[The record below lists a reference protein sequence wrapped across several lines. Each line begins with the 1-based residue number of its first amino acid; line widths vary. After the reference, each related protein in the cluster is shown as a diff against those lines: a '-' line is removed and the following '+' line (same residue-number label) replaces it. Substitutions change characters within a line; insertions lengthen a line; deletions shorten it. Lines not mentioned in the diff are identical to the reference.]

1 VSLGSTTL
9 CFGRPALD
17 AQKEGSWHEDRDR
30 LPWTAAWRGDAVNA
44 AYSELPL
51 LSALELRRLIASGD
65 VTPRGAA
72 AACLERILAVD
83 PGIRAFVTLDE
94 KMTMAMADD
103 AARRLKSG
111 EAPLLAGVPYALKD
125 LTDSAG
131 LRTTYGSKLR
141 EHYVP
146 ACDAAVARRLREAG
160 GVLLGKT
167 NTPEFGNRATTAFG
181 LFPATRNPWNPS
193 RTAGGS
199 SGGSAAAVAACL
211 CPIAEGSDGG
221 GSIRHPSSCCGVVG
235 IKPSRGRVSNAPN
248 SNPWGGLI
256 TFGPIART
264 VCDAALMLDV
274 MTGPEPGDLFIAP
287 QQTPSFLEC
296 AEREPGRLRIG
307 LLAKSDKWI
316 DPEVVAAARQAG
328 VLLTSLGH
336 DVEEADVDLTGLG
349 KVFRTV
355 VEAGNAAIEVDTPE
369 RFSDPY
375 TRWCY
380 ERGSRISA
388 AEYISAMETM
398 HRRGREII
406 LQSSEWDCLLT
417 PTVALT
423 PPPLDTFLA
432 VTERVAAEDL
442 DFVPFTYPFNITGQP
457 AISLPLGWSA
467 DGLPIGMQLVGRPYG
482 EARIIALAAQIE
494 RAFPWAGRYPAAV
507 RGPGAETP

>member
-1 VSLGSTTL
+1 MSLGSTTL
-9 CFGRPALD
+9 CFGRPVLG
-17 AQKEGSWHEDRDR
+17 AQKERSWHEDRDR
-30 LPWTAAWRGDAVNA
+30 PPWTADWRGDAVNA

-51 LSALELRRLIASGD
+51 LSALELRRLIAAGD

-103 AARRLKSG
+103 VARRLKSG

-193 RTAGGS
+193 KTAGGS

-274 MTGPEPGDLFIAP
+274 MAGPEPGDLFIAP
-287 QQTPSFLEC
+287 RQTPSFLEC

-328 VLLTSLGH
+328 DLLTSLGH
-336 DVEEADVDLTGLG
+336 VVEEADVDLTGLG

-380 ERGSRISA
+380 ERGSRTSA

-467 DGLPIGMQLVGRPYG
+467 EGLPIGMQLVGRPYG

-494 RAFPWAGRYPAAV
+494 RAFPWAGRYPADV